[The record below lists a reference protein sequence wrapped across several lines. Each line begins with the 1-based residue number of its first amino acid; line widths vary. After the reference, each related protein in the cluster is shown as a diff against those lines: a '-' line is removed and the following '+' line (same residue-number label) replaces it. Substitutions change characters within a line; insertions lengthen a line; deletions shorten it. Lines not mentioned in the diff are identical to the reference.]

1 MKKDC
6 EGMLPFLPVGND
18 DRKGPWH
25 VCAKQQNHISTNCA
39 KISKTNLFRILMK
52 EDPSRNDYEPVCP
65 EEQKAKTDN

>member
-25 VCAKQQNHISTNCA
+25 VCAKQQNYISTNCA
-39 KISKTNLFRILMK
+39 KISKTNLF
-52 EDPSRNDYEPVCP
+52 
-65 EEQKAKTDN
+65 